1 MKSTMSAAARDYV
14 RAFYRDN
21 RLNLSAALV
30 LTVLGRARRAYWVVA
45 ARPHH

>member
-21 RLNLSAALV
+21 RLNLAAARA
-30 LTVLGRARRAYWVVA
+30 LTVGHVPPARGG
-45 ARPHH
+45 

>member
-1 MKSTMSAAARDYV
+1 MKSTMTAAARDYV

-30 LTVLGRARRAYWVVA
+30 LTVLDVPA
-45 ARPHH
+45 ALVRTAA